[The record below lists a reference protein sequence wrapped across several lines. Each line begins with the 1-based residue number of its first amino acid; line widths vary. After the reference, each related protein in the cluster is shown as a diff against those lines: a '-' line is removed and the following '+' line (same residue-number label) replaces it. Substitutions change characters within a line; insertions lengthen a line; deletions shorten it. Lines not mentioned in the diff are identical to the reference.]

1 MDSLVRRYL
10 SRAQLEAEAPRF
22 AQSGLAG
29 LWVAGS
35 LAGLAAP
42 TIAVV
47 GTRAPSEDGRRIA
60 QRLGADLGRA
70 GVCVIS
76 GLALGIDAAA
86 HEGAL
91 AAGAP
96 TIGVLGGGHDRFFP
110 PRNAELARRIIAGG
124 GAVVS
129 PYPPEQPAFPSQ
141 FLARNGVVAALADG
155 VVVVEA
161 AARSG
166 ALNTASWAADR
177 ARTVCAFPG
186 DVARPKV
193 AGCLALIRDG
203 ATLVRNAADV
213 IAACQLAT
221 SGESSEAT
229 SHEPPGHLPDGHARR
244 LLALLDAAPA
254 SAAALIERSGLL
266 PAIALAEVGELLAA
280 GIVVEGIDGRLRRA
294 PADGRRSAGD
304 AAPGDR
310 GRTDARSVPGSR
322 GRRLPQAPPP
332 LPPAG

>member
-1 MDSLVRRYL
+1 METLVRRYHT
-10 SRAQLEAEAPRF
+10 RAELDAEAPGRLD
-22 AQSGLAG
+22 ATTLAG
-29 LWVAGS
+29 LWVAGT
-35 LAGLAAP
+35 LTGLAAP
-42 TIAVV
+42 TVAIV

-60 QRLGADLGRA
+60 QRLAADLGRA
-70 GVCVIS
+70 GVCVVS

-96 TIGVLGGGHDRFFP
+96 TVGVLGSGHDRFFP
-110 PRNAELARRIIAGG
+110 RRNAELARRIVANG

-129 PYPPEQPAFPSQ
+129 PYPPEHPAFPYQ
-141 FLARNGVVAALADG
+141 FLERNGIVAALADA

-166 ALNTASWAADR
+166 ALNTASWAADFSR
-177 ARTVCAFPG
+177 PVLAFPG

-203 ATLVRNAADV
+203 ATLARNADDV
-213 IAACQLAT
+213 LAAIDRLPAGEPAATGRILAAGPGSRLIAALVDGPAT
-221 SGESSEAT
+221 
-229 SHEPPGHLPDGHARR
+229 
-244 LLALLDAAPA
+244 AAE
-254 SAAALIERSGLL
+254 LVERSGLL
-266 PAIALAEVGELLAA
+266 PGLALAELGELLAA
-280 GIVVEGIDGRLRRA
+280 GTIVEGGDGRLRRA
-294 PADGRRSAGD
+294 ADGERRSAGD

-310 GRTDARSVPGSR
+310 GRTDARAVSDRR
-322 GRRLPQAPPP
+322 GRRFPQTAAP